1 MHGGDEEEGGR
12 ESTRRRHTLHVRLR
26 RWLAQEA
33 VSLRLQIEVMR
44 HTEAYLLH
52 YTLQF
57 ACSVII
63 NA

>member
-1 MHGGDEEEGGR
+1 
-12 ESTRRRHTLHVRLR
+12 LR